1 MNLVPSSLKAW
12 PRAAYV
18 VLHAA
23 SGVYA
28 GACLCIALV
37 NLPVLLSLGNTSQTL
52 AALRVALSAMGKLML
67 PQLVLMLVLTA
78 TLAWRGRRR
87 APRGWAPFALVL
99 AIVAITASVHVPINH
114 RILAGSV
121 ALDTL
126 PALLDRWSSFHWLR
140 TLLALAVPYCVIRF
154 LRTASSRSTAPT
166 RERLGAGPADSAFPA
181 E

>member
-1 MNLVPSSLKAW
+1 MNFMSSSLKTW

-37 NLPVLLSLGNTSQTL
+37 DLPVLLSLGNGGQTL

-87 APRGWAPFALVL
+87 APHGWAPFVLVL
-99 AIVAITASVHVPINH
+99 AVVGITASVHVPINH
-114 RILAGSV
+114 RILSGSV
-121 ALDTL
+121 ALDTV
-126 PALLDRWSSFHWLR
+126 PALLDRWSNFHWLR

-154 LRTASSRSTAPT
+154 LRNASSRSTDAT
-166 RERLGAGPADSAFPA
+166 RERIDAGAAAAAIFR
-181 E
+181 

>member
-1 MNLVPSSLKAW
+1 MNQVPSSLKTW

-37 NLPVLLSLGNTSQTL
+37 DLPVLLSLGNGSQAL

-67 PQLVLMLVLTA
+67 PQLVLMLALTA

-87 APRGWAPFALVL
+87 APYGWVPFALVF
-99 AIVAITASVHVPINH
+99 AIVTITASVHVPINH
-114 RILAGSV
+114 RILSGNV

-126 PALLDRWSSFHWLR
+126 PALLDRWLTFHWLR
-140 TLLALAVPYCVIRF
+140 TLLALAIPYCVIRF
-154 LRTASSRSTAPT
+154 LRNASSRSTDPT
-166 RERLGAGPADSAFPA
+166 REPIKAGAADSALSG
-181 E
+181 